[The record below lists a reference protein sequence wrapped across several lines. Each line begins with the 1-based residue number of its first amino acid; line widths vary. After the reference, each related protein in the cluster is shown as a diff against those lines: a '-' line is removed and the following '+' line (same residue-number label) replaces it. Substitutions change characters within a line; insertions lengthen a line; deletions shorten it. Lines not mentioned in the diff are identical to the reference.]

1 MVRNITSW
9 QPLFDINM
17 RNSYTDYIHVKA
29 NETTF
34 SITCHAISK
43 MCVCVCVCARAR
55 VCVCVCM

>member
-29 NETTF
+29 NETTIF
-34 SITCHAISK
+34 DNVPRNQQDA
-43 MCVCVCVCARAR
+43 CVCVCVY
-55 VCVCVCM
+55 V